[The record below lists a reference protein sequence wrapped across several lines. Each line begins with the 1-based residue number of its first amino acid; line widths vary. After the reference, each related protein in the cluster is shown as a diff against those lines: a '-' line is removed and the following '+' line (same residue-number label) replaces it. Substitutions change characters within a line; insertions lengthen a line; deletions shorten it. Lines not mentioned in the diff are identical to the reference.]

1 MQRNNSIDIA
11 RFIFAF
17 LVIVLHVPLMGGV

>member
-11 RFIFAF
+11 RFVFAF
-17 LVIVLHVPLMGGV
+17 LVVVLHVPLIGGG